1 MKLNH
6 SGKLKFWGVALFLLL
21 ALIIFLPAFLEYH
34 SSKSDLLR
42 LWHDQSRLVAQI
54 IVRSG
59 ENMLRFDEEVFQER
73 RNRLREDSYTLRQI
87 DSAATDKKQ
96 VLRFARE
103 RIGGVLLYF
112 DQNGNLR
119 RPRNKRIGHHPLD
132 ENLLRHLKELIQA
145 LPPDSVVQL
154 IDPQKYPFRI
164 PPGVLIRRAG
174 NKGFVFI
181 LYRPLLMNKMVRFHR
196 LKRWLEQMI
205 QSPSI
210 FYIQLRRGDRVL
222 VQAKKSGLPPLE
234 TLSARQLENMGH
246 FKWQIVEVQQHQIFD
261 YWQRAPGELWVR
273 VGISAQPLRHLQA
286 SLVQR
291 LILNSLLLLIIGFIV
306 LRFFISR
313 QNLFF
318 LQEKLNQIETYTGS
332 ILANM
337 SEGIIAVNEQG
348 QIDLLNKWAEDK
360 LGLRKGEKSAAVEHL
375 PFEDSVK
382 RMILN
387 FQEFDDAA
395 LEWQG
400 RHLLLSGRVIHF
412 RGQEETGQ
420 PRRLFLIIVR
430 DFTSQR
436 ELERMRSRRSKLMA
450 MGELA
455 SRVAHEIR
463 NPLNGIAMLA
473 QRLQKEF
480 KPTENSDEFRQMTG
494 AIRQETQRINKIVQS
509 FLMYAKTP
517 KLEFKRLDLA
527 QYLKELEPVL
537 QAHGPNPLRFET
549 IPGLYAKIDPD
560 QMKQVLINLVKNAME
575 ASQADQPV
583 FIRLQKDAHKVF
595 IVIEDFGK
603 GIQSENKERIFDLYF
618 STKEKGSGLG
628 LSIVEKI
635 VESHGGKVRVE
646 SPYEQN
652 GQLMQGTRFII
663 ELNLDEQEVKEA

>member
-34 SSKSDLLR
+34 SGKNDLLR

-73 RNRLREDSYTLRQI
+73 RKRLREDSYTLRQI
-87 DSAATDKKQ
+87 DSTATDKKQ

-103 RIGGVLLYF
+103 RIGGIVLYF
-112 DQNGNLR
+112 DRNGNLR
-119 RPRNKRIGHHPLD
+119 KPRNKRSAHHPLD
-132 ENLLRHLKELIQA
+132 ENLLRHLKELIRA
-145 LPPDSVVQL
+145 LPRDSVVQL

-205 QSPSI
+205 QAPSI
-210 FYIQLRRGDRVL
+210 FYIQLRRGERVL
-222 VQAKKSGLPPLE
+222 VQSKKEGLPPLE

-246 FKWQIVEVQQHQIFD
+246 FKWQIVEVQGHQIFD
-261 YWQRAPGELWVR
+261 YWQRAPEGLWVR
-273 VGISAQPLRHLQA
+273 VGISAQSLRHLQT

-348 QIDLLNKWAEDK
+348 QIELLNKWAEEN
-360 LGLRKGEKSAAVEHL
+360 LGLRKGDKPAAVAHL
-375 PFEDSVK
+375 PFEESVK
-382 RMILN
+382 EKILN
-387 FQEFDDAA
+387 FREFDDAA

-412 RGQEETGQ
+412 RGQEGAEQTH
-420 PRRLFLIIVR
+420 RLFLIIVR

-480 KPTENSDEFRQMTG
+480 KPTESPDEFRQMTG

-517 KLEFKRLDLA
+517 TLEFQRLDLA
-527 QYLKELEPVL
+527 QYLMELEPVL
-537 QAHGPNPLRFET
+537 QAHGPNPLHFET
-549 IPGLYAKIDPD
+549 TPGLYVNIDPD

-583 FIRLQKDAHKVF
+583 FVRLKKEGRTALIF
-595 IVIEDFGK
+595 IEDQGK
-603 GIQSENKERIFDLYF
+603 GIRSEHKERIFDLYF
-618 STKEKGSGLG
+618 STKTRGSGLG

-646 SPYEQN
+646 SPYEKE
-652 GQLMQGTRFII
+652 GESVQGTRFVI
-663 ELNLDEQEVKEA
+663 ELELDEREEKTS

>member
-103 RIGGVLLYF
+103 RIGGILLYF
-112 DQNGNLR
+112 DRNGNLR
-119 RPRNKRIGHHPLD
+119 MPRNKRIGRHHLD
-132 ENLLRHLKELIQA
+132 ENLLRHLKELIQT
-145 LPPDSVVQL
+145 LPRDSVVQL

-210 FYIQLRRGDRVL
+210 FYIQLRRGERVL
-222 VQAKKSGLPPLE
+222 VQAKKDDLPPLE

-246 FKWQIVEVQQHQIFD
+246 FKWQIVEVQGQQIFD
-261 YWQRAPGELWVR
+261 YWQRAPEGLLVR

-348 QIDLLNKWAEDK
+348 QIDLLNKWAEEK

-375 PFEDSVK
+375 PFEASVK
-382 RMILN
+382 RKILN
-387 FQEFDDAA
+387 FEEFDDAA

-400 RHLLLSGRVIHF
+400 RHLLVSGRLIHF
-412 RGQEETGQ
+412 RGQENAGQ

-436 ELERMRSRRSKLMA
+436 ELERMRSRRNKLLA

-480 KPTENSDEFRQMTG
+480 KTSENADEFKQMTG

-509 FLMYAKTP
+509 FLLYAKTP

-537 QAHGPNPLRFET
+537 QAHGPNPLRLVT
-549 IPGLYAKIDPD
+549 TPGCYAKIDPD

-583 FIRLQKDAHKVF
+583 SVCLKKEGHEALILV
-595 IVIEDFGK
+595 EDLGE
-603 GIQSENKERIFDLYF
+603 GIHPENTERIFDLYF

-635 VESHGGKVRVE
+635 IEGHGGKVRVE

-652 GQLMQGTRFII
+652 GQMVRGTRFII
-663 ELNLDEQEVKEA
+663 ELNLDEQEVNKA

>member
-34 SSKSDLLR
+34 SGKNDLLR

-73 RNRLREDSYTLRQI
+73 RKRLREDSYTLRQI
-87 DSAATDKKQ
+87 DSTATDKKQ

-103 RIGGVLLYF
+103 RIGGIVLYF
-112 DQNGNLR
+112 DRNGNLR
-119 RPRNKRIGHHPLD
+119 KPRNKRSAHHPLD
-132 ENLLRHLKELIQA
+132 ENLLRHLKELIRA
-145 LPPDSVVQL
+145 LPRDSVVQL

-205 QSPSI
+205 QAPSI
-210 FYIQLRRGDRVL
+210 FYIQLRRGERVL
-222 VQAKKSGLPPLE
+222 VQSKKEGLPPLE

-246 FKWQIVEVQQHQIFD
+246 FKWQIVEVQGHQIFD
-261 YWQRAPGELWVR
+261 YWQRAPEGLWVR
-273 VGISAQPLRHLQA
+273 VGISAQSLRHLQT

-348 QIDLLNKWAEDK
+348 QIELLNKWAEEN
-360 LGLRKGEKSAAVEHL
+360 LGLRKGDKPAAVAHL
-375 PFEDSVK
+375 PFEESVK
-382 RMILN
+382 EKILN
-387 FQEFDDAA
+387 FREFDDAA

-412 RGQEETGQ
+412 RGQEGAEQTH
-420 PRRLFLIIVR
+420 RLFLIIVR

-480 KPTENSDEFRQMTG
+480 KPTESPDEFRQMTG

-517 KLEFKRLDLA
+517 TLEFQRLDLA
-527 QYLKELEPVL
+527 QYLMELKPVL
-537 QAHGPNPLRFET
+537 QAHGPNPLHFET
-549 IPGLYAKIDPD
+549 TPGLYVNIDPD

-583 FIRLQKDAHKVF
+583 FVRLKKEGRTALIF
-595 IVIEDFGK
+595 IEDQGK
-603 GIQSENKERIFDLYF
+603 GIRSEHKERIFDLYF
-618 STKEKGSGLG
+618 STKTRGSGLG

-646 SPYEQN
+646 SPYEKE
-652 GQLMQGTRFII
+652 GESVQGTRFVI
-663 ELNLDEQEVKEA
+663 ELELDEREEKTS

>member
-34 SSKSDLLR
+34 SGKNDLLH

-73 RNRLREDSYTLRQI
+73 RKRLREDSYTLRQI
-87 DSAATDKKQ
+87 DSTATDKKQ

-103 RIGGVLLYF
+103 RIGGIVLYF
-112 DQNGNLR
+112 DRNGNLR
-119 RPRNKRIGHHPLD
+119 KPRNKRIGHHYLD
-132 ENLLRHLKELIQA
+132 ENLLRHLRELIRA
-145 LPPDSVVQL
+145 LPRDSVVQL
-154 IDPQKYPFRI
+154 IDPQKYSFRI

-181 LYRPLLMNKMVRFHR
+181 FYRPLLMNKMVRFHR

-205 QSPSI
+205 QAPSI
-210 FYIQLRRGDRVL
+210 FYIQLRRGERVL
-222 VQAKKSGLPPLE
+222 VQSKKEGLPPLE

-246 FKWQIVEVQQHQIFD
+246 FKWQIVEVQGHQIFD
-261 YWQRAPGELWVR
+261 YWQRAPEGLWVR
-273 VGISAQPLRHLQA
+273 VGISAQSLRHLQT

-348 QIDLLNKWAEDK
+348 QIELLNKWAEEN
-360 LGLRKGEKSAAVEHL
+360 LGLRKGDKPAAVAHL
-375 PFEDSVK
+375 PFEESVK
-382 RMILN
+382 EKILN
-387 FQEFDDAA
+387 FREFDDAA

-400 RHLLLSGRVIHF
+400 RYLLLSGRVIRF
-412 RGQEETGQ
+412 RGQEGAEQTH
-420 PRRLFLIIVR
+420 RLFLIIVR

-480 KPTENSDEFRQMTG
+480 KPTESPDEFRQMTG

-517 KLEFKRLDLA
+517 TLEFQRLDLA

-537 QAHGPNPLRFET
+537 QAHGPNPLHFET
-549 IPGLYAKIDPD
+549 TPGLYVNIDPD

-583 FIRLQKDAHKVF
+583 FVRLKKEGRTALIF
-595 IVIEDFGK
+595 IEDQGK
-603 GIQSENKERIFDLYF
+603 GIRSEHKERIFDLYF
-618 STKEKGSGLG
+618 STKTRGSGLG

-646 SPYEQN
+646 SPYEKE
-652 GQLMQGTRFII
+652 GESVQGTRFVI
-663 ELNLDEQEVKEA
+663 ELELDEREEKTS

>member
-34 SSKSDLLR
+34 SGKNDLLH

-73 RNRLREDSYTLRQI
+73 RKRLREDSYTLRQI
-87 DSAATDKKQ
+87 DSTATDKKQ

-103 RIGGVLLYF
+103 RIGGIVLYF
-112 DQNGNLR
+112 DRNGNLR
-119 RPRNKRIGHHPLD
+119 KPRNKRIGHHYLD
-132 ENLLRHLKELIQA
+132 ENLLRHLRELIRA
-145 LPPDSVVQL
+145 LPRDSVVQL
-154 IDPQKYPFRI
+154 IDPQKYSFRI

-181 LYRPLLMNKMVRFHR
+181 FYRPLLMNKMVRFHR

-205 QSPSI
+205 QAPSI
-210 FYIQLRRGDRVL
+210 FYIQLRRGERVL
-222 VQAKKSGLPPLE
+222 VQSKKEGLPPLE

-246 FKWQIVEVQQHQIFD
+246 FKWQIVEVQGHQIFD
-261 YWQRAPGELWVR
+261 YWQRAPEGLWVR
-273 VGISAQPLRHLQA
+273 VGISAQSLRHLQT

-348 QIDLLNKWAEDK
+348 QIELLNKWAEEN
-360 LGLRKGEKSAAVEHL
+360 LGLRKGDKPAAVAHL
-375 PFEDSVK
+375 PFEESVK
-382 RMILN
+382 EKILN
-387 FQEFDDAA
+387 FREFDDAA

-400 RHLLLSGRVIHF
+400 RYLLLSGRVIRF
-412 RGQEETGQ
+412 RGQEGAEQTH
-420 PRRLFLIIVR
+420 RLFLIIVR

-480 KPTENSDEFRQMTG
+480 KPTESPDEFRQMTG

-517 KLEFKRLDLA
+517 ILEFRRLDLA

-537 QAHGPNPLRFET
+537 QAHGPNPLHFET
-549 IPGLYAKIDPD
+549 TPGLYVNIDPD

-583 FIRLQKDAHKVF
+583 FVRLKKEGRTALIF
-595 IVIEDFGK
+595 IEDQGK
-603 GIQSENKERIFDLYF
+603 GIRSEHKERIFDLYF
-618 STKEKGSGLG
+618 STKTRGSGLG

-646 SPYEQN
+646 SPYEKE
-652 GQLMQGTRFII
+652 GESVQGTRFII
-663 ELNLDEQEVKEA
+663 ELELDEREEKTS

>member
-34 SSKSDLLR
+34 SGKNDLLR

-73 RNRLREDSYTLRQI
+73 RKRLREDSYTLRQI
-87 DSAATDKKQ
+87 DSTATDKKQ

-103 RIGGVLLYF
+103 RIGGIVLYF
-112 DQNGNLR
+112 DRNGNLR
-119 RPRNKRIGHHPLD
+119 KPRNKRSAHHPLD
-132 ENLLRHLKELIQA
+132 ENLLRHLKELIRA
-145 LPPDSVVQL
+145 LPRDSVVQL

-205 QSPSI
+205 QAPSI
-210 FYIQLRRGDRVL
+210 FYIQLRRGERVL
-222 VQAKKSGLPPLE
+222 VQSKKEGLPPLE

-246 FKWQIVEVQQHQIFD
+246 FKWQIVEVQGHQIFD
-261 YWQRAPGELWVR
+261 YWQRAPEGLWVR
-273 VGISAQPLRHLQA
+273 VGISAQSLRHLQT

-348 QIDLLNKWAEDK
+348 QIELLNKWAEEN
-360 LGLRKGEKSAAVEHL
+360 LGLRKGDKPAAVAHL
-375 PFEDSVK
+375 PFEESVK
-382 RMILN
+382 EKILN
-387 FQEFDDAA
+387 FREFDDAA

-412 RGQEETGQ
+412 RGQEGAEQTH
-420 PRRLFLIIVR
+420 RLFLIIVR

-480 KPTENSDEFRQMTG
+480 KPTESPDEFRQMTG

-517 KLEFKRLDLA
+517 TLEFQRLDLA
-527 QYLKELEPVL
+527 QYLMELKPVL
-537 QAHGPNPLRFET
+537 QAHGPNPLHFET
-549 IPGLYAKIDPD
+549 TPGLYVNIDPD

-583 FIRLQKDAHKVF
+583 FVRLKKEGRTALIF
-595 IVIEDFGK
+595 IEDQGK
-603 GIQSENKERIFDLYF
+603 GIRSEHKERIFDLYF
-618 STKEKGSGLG
+618 STKTRGSGLG

-646 SPYEQN
+646 SPYEKE
-652 GQLMQGTRFII
+652 GELVQGTRFII
-663 ELNLDEQEVKEA
+663 ELELDEREEKTS

>member
-34 SSKSDLLR
+34 SGKNDLLH

-73 RNRLREDSYTLRQI
+73 RKRLREDSYTLRQI
-87 DSAATDKKQ
+87 DSTATDKKQ

-103 RIGGVLLYF
+103 RIGGIVLYF
-112 DQNGNLR
+112 DRNGNLR
-119 RPRNKRIGHHPLD
+119 KPRNKRIGHHYLD
-132 ENLLRHLKELIQA
+132 ENLLRHLRELIRA
-145 LPPDSVVQL
+145 LPRDSVVQL
-154 IDPQKYPFRI
+154 IDPQKYSFRI

-181 LYRPLLMNKMVRFHR
+181 FYRPLLMNKMVRFHR

-205 QSPSI
+205 QAPSI
-210 FYIQLRRGDRVL
+210 FYIQLRRGERVL
-222 VQAKKSGLPPLE
+222 VQSKKEGLPPLE

-246 FKWQIVEVQQHQIFD
+246 FKWQIVEVQGHQIFD
-261 YWQRAPGELWVR
+261 YWQRAPEGLWVR
-273 VGISAQPLRHLQA
+273 VGISAQSLRHLQT

-348 QIDLLNKWAEDK
+348 QIELLNKWAEEN
-360 LGLRKGEKSAAVEHL
+360 LGLRKGDKPAAVAHL
-375 PFEDSVK
+375 PFEESVK
-382 RMILN
+382 EKILN
-387 FQEFDDAA
+387 FREFDDAA

-400 RHLLLSGRVIHF
+400 RYLLLSGRVIRF
-412 RGQEETGQ
+412 RGQEGAEQTH
-420 PRRLFLIIVR
+420 RLFLIIVR

-480 KPTENSDEFRQMTG
+480 KPTESPDEFRQMTG

-517 KLEFKRLDLA
+517 TLEFQRLDLA

-537 QAHGPNPLRFET
+537 QAHGPNPLHFET
-549 IPGLYAKIDPD
+549 TPGLYVNIDPD

-583 FIRLQKDAHKVF
+583 FVRLKKEGRTALIF
-595 IVIEDFGK
+595 IEDQGK
-603 GIQSENKERIFDLYF
+603 GIRSEHKERIFDLYF
-618 STKEKGSGLG
+618 STKTRGSGLG

-646 SPYEQN
+646 SPYEKE
-652 GQLMQGTRFII
+652 GESVQGTRFII
-663 ELNLDEQEVKEA
+663 ELELDEREEKTS

>member
-34 SSKSDLLR
+34 SGKNDLLR

-73 RNRLREDSYTLRQI
+73 RKRLREDSYTLRQI
-87 DSAATDKKQ
+87 DSTATDKKQ

-103 RIGGVLLYF
+103 RIGGIVLYF
-112 DQNGNLR
+112 DRNGNLR
-119 RPRNKRIGHHPLD
+119 KPRNKRSAHHPLD
-132 ENLLRHLKELIQA
+132 KNLLRHLKELIRA
-145 LPPDSVVQL
+145 LPRDSVVQL

-205 QSPSI
+205 QAPSI
-210 FYIQLRRGDRVL
+210 FYIQLRRGERVL
-222 VQAKKSGLPPLE
+222 VQSKKEGLPPLE

-246 FKWQIVEVQQHQIFD
+246 FKWQIVEVQGHQIFD
-261 YWQRAPGELWVR
+261 YWQRAPEGLWVR
-273 VGISAQPLRHLQA
+273 VGISAQSLRHLQT

-348 QIDLLNKWAEDK
+348 QIELLNKWAEEN
-360 LGLRKGEKSAAVEHL
+360 LGLRKGDKPAAVAHL
-375 PFEDSVK
+375 PFEESAK
-382 RMILN
+382 EKILN
-387 FQEFDDAA
+387 FREFDDAA

-400 RHLLLSGRVIHF
+400 RYLLLSGRVIRF
-412 RGQEETGQ
+412 RGQEGAEQTH
-420 PRRLFLIIVR
+420 RLFLIIVR

-480 KPTENSDEFRQMTG
+480 KPTESPDEFRQMTG

-517 KLEFKRLDLA
+517 TLEFRRLDLA
-527 QYLKELEPVL
+527 QYLMELEPVL
-537 QAHGPNPLRFET
+537 QAHGPNPLHFET
-549 IPGLYAKIDPD
+549 TPGLYVNIDPD

-583 FIRLQKDAHKVF
+583 FVRLKKEGRTALIF
-595 IVIEDFGK
+595 IEDQGK
-603 GIQSENKERIFDLYF
+603 GIRSEHKERIFDLYF
-618 STKEKGSGLG
+618 STKTRGSGLG

-646 SPYEQN
+646 SPYEKE
-652 GQLMQGTRFII
+652 GESVQGTRFVI
-663 ELNLDEQEVKEA
+663 ELELDEREEKTS